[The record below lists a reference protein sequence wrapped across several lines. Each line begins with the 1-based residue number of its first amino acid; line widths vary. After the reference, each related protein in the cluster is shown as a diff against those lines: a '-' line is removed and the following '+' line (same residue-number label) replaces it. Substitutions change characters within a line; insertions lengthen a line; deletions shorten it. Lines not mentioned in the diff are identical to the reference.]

1 MNDTIIKIK
10 DTVLTKLNSLI
21 PSKEAVADVK
31 EETKPEQE
39 EKPKNQVKFDPVKY
53 QELCIEIILETHL
66 NDLYKAVA
74 TSKETIKQ
82 IIYERRQGNIDADTY
97 KENYYMNK
105 SVILF
110 FEKQIAERKA
120 LLMQKY
126 VFAHSAPKTLLK
138 STHHANQTCGEYPFE
153 FPVYI
158 VLLANINRIPKED
171 RDEMPELETNIKQLK
186 TDLSSHIL
194 TLKKDNVD
202 FAKYCL
208 ELEDFS
214 KRIADLCKKHLFIF
228 DDKLSTPIITL
239 NEINEIINEHVSL
252 RQRDKYNYNKTLNDL
267 FLERMM
273 KFKEDDDIRLAE
285 ESEQKSKQK
294 PKK

>member
-66 NDLYKAVA
+66 NDLYKAVV

-171 RDEMPELETNIKQLK
+171 RDEMPELETKIKKLK
-186 TDLSSHIL
+186 TDLASHIL

-214 KRIADLCKKHLFIF
+214 KRILELCKKHLFIF

>member
-1 MNDTIIKIK
+1 MNDKIIKIK

-39 EKPKNQVKFDPVKY
+39 ETPKNQIKFDPVKY
-53 QELCIEIILETHL
+53 QELFIEIILETHL

-138 STHHANQTCGEYPFE
+138 STHYANETCGEDSFK

-158 VLLANINRIPKED
+158 VLLTNINRTPKED
-171 RDEMPELETNIKQLK
+171 RAEMPELETKIKKLK
-186 TDLSSHIL
+186 TDLASHIL

-214 KRIADLCKKHLFIF
+214 KRILELCKKHLFIF

-239 NEINEIINEHVSL
+239 HEINEIINEHVSL

-273 KFKEDDDIRLAE
+273 KFKEDDDIRIAE
-285 ESEQKSKQK
+285 ELEQKSKQR